1 MIEQDTI
8 RLLRECDSGIKM
20 GVQSISDVARHVK
33 NREMKKKLAVCK
45 GEHKMLEN
53 EIDALLRSY
62 GDRGKEPN
70 ALVTGMSRMKTNMRI
85 AMNKTDST
93 IAGLM
98 TDGCNMGVKSL
109 SGYLNKYKAADEESK
124 DIAKRLI
131 SLEDQL
137 ATDMRA
143 YL

>member
-53 EIDALLRSY
+53 EIDTLLRSY
-62 GDRGKEPN
+62 GNRGKEPN

-131 SLEDQL
+131 LLEDQL

>member
-20 GVQSISDVARHVK
+20 GVQSISDVTRHVK

-53 EIDALLRSY
+53 EIDTLLRSY

>member
-53 EIDALLRSY
+53 EIDTLLRSY

-131 SLEDQL
+131 LLEDQL

>member
-53 EIDALLRSY
+53 EIDTLLRSY

>member
-20 GVQSISDVARHVK
+20 GVQSISDVTRHVK

-53 EIDALLRSY
+53 EIDTLLRSY

-131 SLEDQL
+131 SIEDQL